1 MMAGEAVLPDGPA
14 AQLTRPIRAR
24 FGFLISGN
32 HPEIIRG
39 AVSRAGTKKRAPE
52 GTRLFY

>member
-14 AQLTRPIRAR
+14 AQPARPIRAR

-32 HPEIIRG
+32 HHEIIRG

-52 GTRLFY
+52 GTRLF